1 MSKFK
6 NCKVC
11 SAKTDKVNDTF
22 ELVQCENCKLVFS
35 ENIFTQEEFVAV
47 YDDLYN
53 KDASAYQRHSKNEF
67 DKIKQGDIKVGKNR
81 GALINKNIIKG
92 NCKSVLEIGSGIGLV
107 GSYVKVKAPQIAY
120 KGIELDKEAFLKSQE
135 LGLDTYNGDFTIM
148 QNFEE
153 SFDVIMLWEVV
164 EHLQDL
170 KQFLDLAYAKLNHGG
185 TLILSTPNYD
195 KIKNYPHGKKDT
207 LYQNEPPIHLNFFTK
222 SNLGNVMETSGFE
235 KCTIRIKKF
244 PYFEK
249 NISRLIKNYT
259 KAIFRKYNGPTLYLE
274 AKKL

>member
-11 SAKTDKVNDTF
+11 SGKVIKVNKTF
-22 ELVQCENCKLVFS
+22 ELVQCENCKLIFS
-35 ENIFTQEEFVAV
+35 ENIFTQDEFVKV
-47 YDDLYN
+47 YDNLYN
-53 KDASAYQRHSKNEF
+53 KNDSAYQRHSKNEF
-67 DKIKQGDIKVGKNR
+67 DKIKQGNINVGKNR

-92 NCKSVLEIGSGIGLV
+92 NCKSVLEIGSGVGLV
-107 GSYVKVKAPQIAY
+107 GSYVRKNKPSVKY
-120 KGIELDKEAFLKSQE
+120 KGVELDKEAFLKSQE
-135 LGLDTYNGDFTIM
+135 LGLNTYNGDFTIM
-148 QNFEE
+148 QNFDEL
-153 SFDVIMLWEVV
+153 FDVIMLWEVI

-170 KQFLDLAYAKLNHGG
+170 KQFIDLAYAKLNTGG

-195 KIKNYPHGKKDT
+195 KIKNYPNGKKDF

-222 SNLGNVMETSGFE
+222 NNLKNVMEASGFK

-249 NISRLIKNYT
+249 NAIRLIRNYT
-259 KAIFRKYNGPTLYLE
+259 KAILGMYNGPTLYLE
-274 AKKL
+274 AKKI

>member
-1 MSKFK
+1 MSKFN

-11 SAKTDKVNDTF
+11 SGTIAKVNVTF
-22 ELVQCENCKLVFS
+22 ELVECENCKLIFS
-35 ENIFTQEEFVAV
+35 ENIFTQEAFVKV

-53 KDASAYQRHSKNEF
+53 KEASAYQRHSKNEF
-67 DKIKQGDIKVGKNR
+67 DKVKHGTISVGKNR
-81 GALINKNIIKG
+81 GALIDRNIIKG
-92 NCKSVLEIGSGIGLV
+92 NCKNVLEIGSGVGLV
-107 GSYVKVKAPQIAY
+107 GSYVKKNGKTIAY
-120 KGIELDKEAFLKSQE
+120 KGIELDKEAFLKSKE
-135 LGLDTYNGDFTIM
+135 LGLDTYNGDFTTM

-153 SFDVIMLWEVV
+153 NFDVIMLWEVL

-170 KQFLDLAYAKLNHGG
+170 KQFLVLAAAKLNSGG

-195 KIKNYPHGKKDT
+195 KIKNYPKGKKDA

-222 SNLGNVMETSGFE
+222 ENLKNVVEYSGF
-235 KCTIRIKKF
+235 KSCTIRIKTF

-249 NISRLIKNYT
+249 NVVRLIKNYI
-259 KAIFRKYNGPTLYLE
+259 KAIFGKYNGPTLYLE